1 MSNISRRGFIGF
13 IGACI
18 AGLIRIGKT
27 EAGFQSIVDEMDH
40 PTLPDTLLG
49 FPIEWTDTKFVGSEK
64 IILSPLSCGEAELEA
79 ARIAR
84 WKAWTSLDLPC
95 NRCGTTMVFS
105 SGNRSGYRF
114 SKLVYKCPDCGWGI
128 EMPILSCE
136 IPQED

>member
-1 MSNISRRGFIGF
+1 MGLLL
-13 IGACI
+13 ACL
-18 AGLIRIGKT
+18 AGLTRIGKT
-27 EAGFQSIVDEMDH
+27 EAAFQRIADQVEH

-49 FPIEWTDTKFVGSEK
+49 FPIVWTDTNSVEIEK

-95 NRCGTTMVFS
+95 NRCGGAMVFS
-105 SGNRSGYRF
+105 SGKRGSYRF
-114 SKLVYKCPDCGWGI
+114 SKLVYTCPDCGWGI
-128 EMPILSCE
+128 ELPIMSCE

>member
-18 AGLIRIGKT
+18 AGLIGIGKT
-27 EAGFQSIVDEMDH
+27 EAAFQRIADQVDH

-49 FPIEWTDTKFVGSEK
+49 FPIEWTDTNFVEGE

-95 NRCGTTMVFS
+95 NRCGAPMVFS
-105 SGNRSGYRF
+105 SGNRSVYRF
-114 SKLVYKCPDCGWGI
+114 SKLVYQCPDCGWGI
-128 EMPILSCE
+128 EMPIMSCE